1 MYFVLGDSVGVK
13 KIKTDN
19 MTLSVE
25 PHPLVTICVESPKD
39 SPNDEQKS
47 IAQVQTPVESI
58 INERSGRAST
68 SNNSTTDH
76 ESGEAIKIDVNAV
89 VDTSNIFYDY

>member
-1 MYFVLGDSVGVK
+1 
-13 KIKTDN
+13 

-58 INERSGRAST
+58 INERSGRVST
-68 SNNSTTDH
+68 SNNNSTTIDH
-76 ESGEAIKIDVNAV
+76 ESSGEAIKIDVNAV

>member
-1 MYFVLGDSVGVK
+1 
-13 KIKTDN
+13 

-58 INERSGRAST
+58 INERSGRVST
-68 SNNSTTDH
+68 SNSSSTTNNSTTNH